1 MSMNRDRGNEVL
13 NWLHF
18 FFLTFLASFKVGSFI
33 YFSEHFFAVGTIKGK
48 YWMVVL
54 MKVSIAGEGR
64 LLEEG

>member
-1 MSMNRDRGNEVL
+1 MKRDRGNEVL

-18 FFLTFLASFKVGSFI
+18 FSNVSCSSFKVGSFI

-48 YWMVVL
+48 YWIVVL
-54 MKVSIAGEGR
+54 MEVSIGVGR